1 MRRNLLLL
9 FPFLFA
15 LLPLLHLGVWRAFL
29 LDAGLFV
36 LLYTALALSWDLVAR
51 TGQLSLAHGAFFG
64 LGAYGAGLLVSHLGT
79 LPSLVLGSLLA
90 GLGALALGSV
100 TLRLHGLYFAIASLA
115 FSEVLRTLA
124 LKLPFTG
131 GPIGL
136 PVPPPFGG
144 ASPLAA
150 YYLALAVFLLA
161 VALSL
166 WAERSP
172 FRLAQAACRQ
182 SEAVARVLGVE
193 VVRVKLLSLL
203 LGSLVAGLSGGVYAM
218 KALFLNPY
226 EAFNLGRAVEA
237 LVIPIFGGLYTTLG
251 PLLGGVV
258 LVGLEQALRLWIR
271 EGYLVVYGGLLVL
284 AILFLPRGLLGL
296 LGGRRG

>member
-1 MRRNLLLL
+1 MRRSLLL
-9 FPFLFA
+9 FLPFLFA
-15 LLPLLHLGVWRAFL
+15 LLPFLPLGVWRAFL

-64 LGAYGAGLLVSHLGT
+64 LGAYGAGLLVPHLGT
-79 LPSLVLGSLLA
+79 LPGLVLGSLLA
-90 GLGALALGSV
+90 GLGALVLGSV

-144 ASPLAA
+144 ASPWAA

-161 VALSL
+161 LALSL
-166 WAERSP
+166 WAEWSP

-182 SEAVARVLGVE
+182 SEAVARVLGVR
-193 VVRVKLLSLL
+193 VVRVKLWSLF
-203 LGSLVAGLSGGVYAM
+203 LGSVVAGLAGGVYGM
-218 KALFLNPY
+218 KTLFLSPY
-226 EAFNLGRAVEA
+226 DAFSLARAVEA

-251 PLLGGVV
+251 PLLGGVA
-258 LVGLEQALRLWIR
+258 LVSLEQALRLWIQ
-271 EGYLVVYGGLLVL
+271 EGYLVVYGAILILV
-284 AILFLPRGLLGL
+284 ILFLPRGLVGVLG
-296 LGGRRG
+296 RHRG